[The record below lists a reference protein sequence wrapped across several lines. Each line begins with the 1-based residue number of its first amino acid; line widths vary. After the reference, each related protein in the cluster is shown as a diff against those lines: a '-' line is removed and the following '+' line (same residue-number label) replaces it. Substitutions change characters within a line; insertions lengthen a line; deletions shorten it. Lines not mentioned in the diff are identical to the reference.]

1 MKLFVAKLNRDV
13 TDADLNELFSRYGEV
28 RYARV
33 VTDRDTGVSKCFGF
47 VHMAQADDARKAMA
61 ELNDQEFMR
70 FRMVVKEAEERP
82 AGSAPGGRSGG
93 DDRRSPGGPPRGG
106 RSEGGAP
113 RTDSS
118 GRGGDSREFS
128 RREAPGDAP
137 KPGLRPAP
145 PKKKLPE
152 KRKERDI
159 YADGPKPPKV
169 KREKGRAPG
178 WLDELDD
185 E

>member
-13 TDADLNELFSRYGEV
+13 TDADLQGLFSQYGEV

-47 VHMAQADDARKAMA
+47 VHMASADDARAAMA
-61 ELNDQEFMR
+61 ALNDQEFMR
-70 FRMVVKEAEERP
+70 FKMVVKEAEERP
-82 AGSAPGGRSGG
+82 AGAPGGGGRGG
-93 DDRRSPGGPPRGG
+93 DDRRPGPGGPRSAPSGRTDGG
-106 RSEGGAP
+106 RE
-113 RTDSS
+113 RSS
-118 GRGGDSREFS
+118 DSREFS
-128 RREAPGDAP
+128 RREAPGEAP

-152 KRKERDI
+152 KRKDKDI
-159 YADGPKPPKV
+159 YADGPKMPKV
-169 KREKGRAPG
+169 KRDKGRPSG
-178 WLDELDD
+178 WMDELED

>member
-1 MKLFVAKLNRDV
+1 MIREQRRRGHAREEHVHGG
-13 TDADLNELFSRYGEV
+13 SGE
-28 RYARV
+28 
-33 VTDRDTGVSKCFGF
+33 
-47 VHMAQADDARKAMA
+47 
-61 ELNDQEFMR
+61 
-70 FRMVVKEAEERP
+70 
-82 AGSAPGGRSGG
+82 G
-93 DDRRSPGGPPRGG
+93 DDRVAPTAVAEVG
-106 RSEGGAP
+106 RVH
-113 RTDSS
+113 
-118 GRGGDSREFS
+118 